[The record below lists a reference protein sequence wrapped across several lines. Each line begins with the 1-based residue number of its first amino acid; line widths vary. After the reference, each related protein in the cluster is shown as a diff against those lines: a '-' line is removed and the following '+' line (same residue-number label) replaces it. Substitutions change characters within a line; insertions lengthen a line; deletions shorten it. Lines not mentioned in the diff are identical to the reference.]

1 MKLLHLRSTRESREF
16 RGGQTSGQADGV
28 VAESQLILLA
38 VRQASKLR
46 AELARQGRVALF
58 GKPAAGEDGALAVPS
73 NRLPQLGIQAS
84 LILAGVGLVNCCRR
98 LGFRILC
105 SYSCPLG
112 QGTMFL

>member
-58 GKPAAGEDGALAVPS
+58 RKPAGEDGALAVPS

-98 LGFRILC
+98 LGFGILC